1 MSTSKGQKRPHT
13 GVVCRREIAPYEV
26 ANARAK
32 ALLEELYAERLNKTP
47 KVQPVN
53 KPAEPLIT
61 GLGRAARRFLAFCE
75 TLGRTTRGMLQ

>member
-1 MSTSKGQKRPHT
+1 MAAYW
-13 GVVCRREIAPYEV
+13 EIAPYEV

-53 KPAEPLIT
+53 KPAE
-61 GLGRAARRFLAFCE
+61 RFLAGLAHGARRCLVFCE
-75 TLGRTTRGMLQ
+75 TLGRAVKEALK